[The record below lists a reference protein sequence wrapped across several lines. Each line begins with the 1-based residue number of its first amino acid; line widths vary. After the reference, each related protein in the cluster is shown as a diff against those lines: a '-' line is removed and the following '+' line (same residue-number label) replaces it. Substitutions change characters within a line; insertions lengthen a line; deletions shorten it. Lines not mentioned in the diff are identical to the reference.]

1 MKNIHLLKST
11 FILISTFFLI
21 NVASCQTKSKSQKGT
36 KTKTVACA
44 VKIEFG
50 SPGTGID
57 YKTMDELKKMIEAK
71 KVKYTETR
79 QGKEGETQWCLP
91 LTELKNADKTA
102 FIEQLK
108 TKASTGQLVLLSTN

>member
-1 MKNIHLLKST
+1 MKYKHILKST
-11 FILISTFFLI
+11 LIFISTFLLI
-21 NVASCQTKSKSQKGT
+21 NSAACQTKSKSQKGT

-44 VKIEFG
+44 AKIEFG

-57 YKTMDELKKMIEAK
+57 HKTMDELKKMIEAK

-91 LTELKNADKTA
+91 LIELKDADKTA

-108 TKASTGQLVLLSTN
+108 KTAATGQLVSVSTN